1 MYLMGKKTYYKV
13 KLKCSP
19 YRNYPDEYYDISVM
33 NAVLAKNN
41 AKIIKTAK
49 KDIYYICTAIIEE
62 SLFSQTIIELNQK
75 IHRGVVLLSSHK
87 SYFH

>member
-1 MYLMGKKTYYKV
+1 MEKKAYYKV

-19 YRNYPDEYYDISVM
+19 YRNCPDEHYDISVM

-41 AKIIKTAK
+41 AKILKTVK
-49 KDIYYICTAIIEE
+49 RDIYYICTAIIEE
-62 SLFSQTIIELNQK
+62 SSFSQTIIELNQK
-75 IHRGVVLLSSHK
+75 IYRGVVLLSSHK

>member
-1 MYLMGKKTYYKV
+1 MERKTYYKV

-19 YRNYPDEYYDISVM
+19 YRNYPDENYDISVM
-33 NAVLAKNN
+33 NAVLVKNN
-41 AKIIKTAK
+41 AKIVKTTK

-62 SLFSQTIIELNQK
+62 SLFSQTIMELNQK
-75 IHRGVVLLSSHK
+75 IHRGVVLLSNHK